1 MILCVILDT
10 IIIDAQIAV
19 LAPTVYSNELVLC
32 RTMKVE
38 GIPVKSFEPLVQFC
52 PLLYKYH
59 KVWFC

>member
-38 GIPVKSFEPLVQFC
+38 GIPVKSLQFC
-52 PLLYKYH
+52 PLLYQYH